1 MKNVYISIQRLLKWR
16 PSKQSSNGTEPEV
29 EIDAAGEF
37 SSNGFFES
45 LSQNGNNDKN
55 FPFDEDISQ
64 KRIKHISNHF
74 DAALYAF
81 EADFKRFHDEEMR
94 RAKEYGARDGHH
106 EVPESN
112 IQNPHSV
119 ESEITESYCKKCK
132 ELFIQCEPRI
142 HDLESLSKKAK
153 IELDELTDQ
162 KIEEKKAS
170 IEESFNK
177 KLEALDSK
185 YKAER
190 RRIEQDPKLI
200 DVSHRMDRLE
210 EEYDDMSRRLGR
222 KDTNI
227 IISIKKWL
235 YFLLLIL
242 IGGAEVTAVF
252 LAFLAFEE
260 PQILTWVWAVL
271 VGLVIGAGA
280 HFVGLLLRTGNR
292 KRKGHWVAAIVL
304 LGITVV
310 AIWSISIIRSEEAPI
325 SIRETSLIVFFA
337 VSGMLFLLGATLAF
351 TSHDTH
357 PEFEKLL
364 KEREKNRKLLVQM
377 LDRMVKQRTALEKAV
392 ADQRVALLAEKNRQ
406 IEKMSN
412 IRVYL
417 RKILQSSRESLLSM
431 NNKLNEMVDK
441 ICNCHGE
448 AIHLYRS
455 ENLRYRKTPP
465 PTYWDKPIALECCRK
480 RKMSNRG

>member
-1 MKNVYISIQRLLKWR
+1 MKKEYKLFQRLLTWR
-16 PSKQSSNGTEPEV
+16 PSNRSSNGTEPGDEL
-29 EIDAAGEF
+29 DAEGEF
-37 SSNGFFES
+37 SSNGFLEFF
-45 LSQNGNNDKN
+45 SQDGNNDKN

-64 KRIKHISNHF
+64 DRIKYISNRF
-74 DAALYAF
+74 DAALYDFA
-81 EADFKRFHDEEMR
+81 EDFKRFHDEEMR

-112 IQNPHSV
+112 TQLPHSV

-162 KIEEKKAS
+162 KIAEKKAS
-170 IEESFNK
+170 IEESFDE
-177 KLEALDSK
+177 KLKALDSK

-190 RRIEQDPKLI
+190 QRIEQDPKLI
-200 DVSHRMDRLE
+200 DVSHRMDKLE
-210 EEYDDMSRRLGR
+210 DEYDDMSRRLGR
-222 KDTNI
+222 KDTNT

-242 IGGAEVTAVF
+242 IGGAEVTAVY

-292 KRKGHWVAAIVL
+292 ERWGHWLAAFVL
-304 LGITVV
+304 LLVTVV
-310 AIWSISIIRSEEAPI
+310 AIWSISIIRSEEVPI
-325 SIRETSLIVFFA
+325 NIKDTSLTVFFA
-337 VSGMLFLLGATLAF
+337 ISGMLSLLGATLAF

-377 LDRMVKQRTALEKAV
+377 LDRMVKQRTALEKVV
-392 ADQRVALLAEKNRQ
+392 ANHRVALLDDKNRQ

-412 IRVYL
+412 IRVHL
-417 RKILQSSRESLLSM
+417 RKILQSSKESLTSM
-431 NNKLNEMVDK
+431 KNKLDEMVDK

-465 PTYWDKPIALECCRK
+465 PPYWDNPITLECCRK
-480 RKMSNRG
+480 GK